1 MASFNYFLNVAGVTG
16 GSHDAHHAGE
26 FDALGYEFD
35 LAAVVAASAG
45 GGGGAGTTKF
55 APLIVDLATT
65 PGLVDLL
72 TREASG
78 QHIPSVTFTV
88 QTTGGA
94 PFDFE
99 TITLTNVTIVSY
111 EEKAGSATRV
121 ALAYDKVEV
130 VQTEQSANGTPGATQ
145 TFSFD
150 LAANGAAVVSP
161 PASALAPSVPTG
173 GSFNYFLDVA
183 GVDGGSVSA
192 HHVGAFD
199 VLGYEFDLA
208 STIAASAGGGGG
220 AGKTTPSPLIVDVA
234 MTPGLVDLLTREA
247 TGVHIPSVTLTVQK
261 TGGAP
266 FDFETITL
274 TNATIVSYE
283 EKAGFAT
290 RIALVYDKVEV
301 AQTEQNANGSPGT
314 THTFS
319 FDVSANGGTFAS
331 PPADALAPTLSTG
344 GTFNYFLD
352 VAGVDG
358 GSHDAHHVG
367 AFDALG

>member
-1 MASFNYFLNVAGVTG
+1 M
-16 GSHDAHHAGE
+16 
-26 FDALGYEFD
+26 
-35 LAAVVAASAG
+35 
-45 GGGGAGTTKF
+45 
-55 APLIVDLATT
+55 IVDLATT

-88 QTTGGA
+88 QTTGGT

-111 EEKAGSATRV
+111 EEKAGFATRV

-130 VQTEQSANGTPGATQ
+130 VQTEQSANGTAGATH

-161 PASALAPSVPTG
+161 PASALAPSVPTDG
-173 GSFNYFLDVA
+173 TFNYFLDVA

-208 STIAASAGGGGG
+208 STIAASSGGGGG
-220 AGKTTPSPLIVDVA
+220 AGKTTPSPLIVDAA

-261 TGGAP
+261 AGGAP

-301 AQTEQNANGSPGT
+301 AQTEQNPNGSPGT

-319 FDVSANGGTFAS
+319 FDVNANGGTFAS

-352 VAGVDG
+352 VAGVTG

-367 AFDALG
+367 AFDALDTSSTLPRWSPQVQAAAVARGRRRPPR

>member
-1 MASFNYFLNVAGVTG
+1 MASFNYFLSVAGVTG

-35 LAAVVAASAG
+35 LAAVVAASSG

-88 QTTGGA
+88 QTTGGT

-111 EEKAGSATRV
+111 EEKAGFATRV

-130 VQTEQSANGTPGATQ
+130 VQTEQSANGTAGATH

-220 AGKTTPSPLIVDVA
+220 AGRPRP
-234 MTPGLVDLLTREA
+234 R
-247 TGVHIPSVTLTVQK
+247 
-261 TGGAP
+261 
-266 FDFETITL
+266 
-274 TNATIVSYE
+274 
-283 EKAGFAT
+283 
-290 RIALVYDKVEV
+290 R
-301 AQTEQNANGSPGT
+301 
-314 THTFS
+314 
-319 FDVSANGGTFAS
+319 
-331 PPADALAPTLSTG
+331 
-344 GTFNYFLD
+344 
-352 VAGVDG
+352 
-358 GSHDAHHVG
+358 
-367 AFDALG
+367 

>member
-111 EEKAGSATRV
+111 EEKAGFATRV

-130 VQTEQSANGTPGATQ
+130 VQTEQSANGTAGA
-145 TFSFD
+145 
-150 LAANGAAVVSP
+150 
-161 PASALAPSVPTG
+161 
-173 GSFNYFLDVA
+173 
-183 GVDGGSVSA
+183 
-192 HHVGAFD
+192 
-199 VLGYEFDLA
+199 
-208 STIAASAGGGGG
+208 
-220 AGKTTPSPLIVDVA
+220 
-234 MTPGLVDLLTREA
+234 
-247 TGVHIPSVTLTVQK
+247 
-261 TGGAP
+261 
-266 FDFETITL
+266 
-274 TNATIVSYE
+274 
-283 EKAGFAT
+283 
-290 RIALVYDKVEV
+290 
-301 AQTEQNANGSPGT
+301 

-319 FDVSANGGTFAS
+319 SISRRTEPRLFRRLRARSRRACRRTGPSTISWTS
-331 PPADALAPTLSTG
+331 PALTA
-344 GTFNYFLD
+344 
-352 VAGVDG
+352 AR
-358 GSHDAHHVG
+358 
-367 AFDALG
+367 